1 MSQTKKDPFTI
12 TDTELAKELDITP
25 EYLDQVVD
33 FFDSDP
39 DDSWDLGE
47 NVDYIF
53 TNKVKKIRR
62 FSPNGALKIASYLDE
77 NHHYGFVHKIK
88 DFFTQHTRRL
98 HKALACKVIYE
109 ELDNS
114 IGKLI
119 RVNGHSFLHKQSLRR
134 ILGTSGARLNQ
145 ALNDLRTSETPLEID
160 IDFVEREFS
169 EPKDLKKGQQ
179 LWFSGRGSIKISR
192 ELGEKLTD
200 KARRKM
206 CLAVS
211 KQIQPVLETID
222 KKEAEFQSSI
232 IKAKEK
238 AKTRDKKTCQVT
250 HQKSDRYNNI
260 RLSAHH
266 LYCVKDYPHLA
277 LSQENLIT
285 IDDRIHQEFHA
296 KMGGFNSTC
305 TIKDFIDFVTER
317 YPEQA
322 TPELMNRLFH
332 AQKVLKP

>member
-1 MSQTKKDPFTI
+1 MSPTKKDPFTI
-12 TDTELAKELDITP
+12 PDTELAKELAISP
-25 EYLDQVVD
+25 QYLDQVVD

-39 DDSWDLGE
+39 DDPWDLLE

-53 TNKVKKIRR
+53 TNKVQKIRR
-62 FSPNGALKIASYLDE
+62 FSPNGALKIAYYLDE
-77 NHHYGFVHKIK
+77 HGDYGIWHKIK
-88 DFFTQHTRRL
+88 DFLTQHSTRL

-114 IGKLI
+114 ISKLI
-119 RVNGHSFLHKQSLRR
+119 RFNGHSFLHKQSLRR
-134 ILGTSGARLNQ
+134 ILGTSGARLNR
-145 ALNDLRTSETPLEID
+145 ALDDLRTSDTPLEID

-169 EPKDLKKGQQ
+169 EPKDFKKGQQ

-192 ELGEKLTD
+192 ELGENLTD

-232 IKAKEK
+232 IKAKAK
-238 AKTRDKKTCQVT
+238 AKTRDKKTCQIT
-250 HQKSDRYNNI
+250 LQKPNKFNKI
-260 RLSAHH
+260 QLSAHH

-277 LSQENLIT
+277 LSQDNLIT